1 VNAELVHRAD
11 AILLNLRMPVT
22 RIGFG
27 PLSFDPVEHLVGT
40 KLSNLL
46 EPLMTGP
53 VFRRP
58 SDAGPAVEVYPLALP
73 EGEGA
78 SIPLGQFG
86 EIGFKNERG
95 LLVLM
100 VPWGMASWLRQKF
113 GDAIV
118 RGPEEGRSLDGTAK
132 VATVSVRLRVGMR
145 ASVALGAVG
154 EIGLEAADQAQ

>member
-1 VNAELVHRAD
+1 MNAELAQRAD
-11 AILLNLRMPVT
+11 AILLSLTMPVT

-27 PLSFDPVEHLVGT
+27 PLSFDPVEQLVGA
-40 KLSNLL
+40 KLSDLL

-58 SDAGPAVEVYPLALP
+58 SEAGPAVEVYPLALP
-73 EGEGA
+73 DGEGA

-86 EIGFKNERG
+86 EIGFKNDHG
-95 LLVLM
+95 MLVLT

-113 GDAIV
+113 GDAMV

-132 VATVSVRLRVGMR
+132 VAVVGVLLRAGMR
-145 ASVALGAVG
+145 ATLTLGALGELGV
-154 EIGLEAADQAQ
+154 EAASH